1 MAVDDETLSKLLRLK
16 RYEQPPPEYFDNFLR
31 EFQQRQRAEMLRRPA
46 WRVAWER
53 LATRLNGF
61 FDSYSTLSY
70 AGASVAVIGVAAAFT
85 VQMLKHPG
93 SGAISSFAEQR
104 TAIQQ
109 PYQEAY
115 AESYQEPVALA
126 AATPVEAVRRG
137 PVSIPSMDRFTLNAR
152 FGMPEVRF
160 QSSGP
165 RQSAQSRQPRYIL
178 DTRPASYEAS
188 YSF

>member
-1 MAVDDETLSKLLRLK
+1 MAVDDETLTKLLRLK

-53 LATRLNGF
+53 LATRFNGLF
-61 FDSYSTLSY
+61 ESYSTLSY
-70 AGASVAVIGVAAAFT
+70 AGASVAVIGVAGVFT

-93 SGAISSFAEQR
+93 SGAISSFAEHRQE
-104 TAIQQ
+104 AYHD
-109 PYQEAY
+109 YQEA
-115 AESYQEPVALA
+115 AAFA
-126 AATPVEAVRRG
+126 AATPAETARA
-137 PVSIPSMDRFTLNAR
+137 IDRLTLNAR

-160 QSSGP
+160 QQSGHSGQVEQGIQP
-165 RQSAQSRQPRYIL
+165 RQPRYIL
-178 DTRPASYEAS
+178 DTRPASYEAT